1 MEGDAGEMEKQGRT
15 SISMYTSPWIMTSI
29 VKARE
34 PSETVGRDRHSQDD
48 RLGRGQS
55 LPRVCVVGL
64 PNSVEGG
71 QEAEFKLWTPSAFP
85 QPAGLGC

>member
-15 SISMYTSPWIMTSI
+15 STSI
-29 VKARE
+29 YTLPRITTSILKATE
-34 PSETVGRDRHSQDD
+34 PSETEGRDKHSQDD

-55 LPRVCVVGL
+55 LPRVCMEGL
-64 PNSVEGG
+64 PNSVERG
-71 QEAEFKLWTPSAFP
+71 QEAEFKLQIPSAFP